1 MADITQ
7 LIAMLRSGPE
17 NPDDFTAF
25 AEKII
30 SESNSEDCIKAV
42 CTVSDTM
49 LELRRSKER
58 IRTLEGALKDAESK
72 SCEHLLSSRSL
83 MMRQEK
89 LAAIG
94 QLAAG
99 IAHEL
104 NNPIGYIS
112 GNFEALR
119 GYSISIWK
127 FLNDLESIASD
138 DFRETA
144 AQLKAGYK
152 IDYIMEDS
160 EAIFLECSEGFR
172 RISGIVNNL
181 LSFARQDVGSFRP
194 GNLNNSIRT
203 TAAIAHS
210 QSKFI
215 AKIKLELEDIPDFV
229 FCAGEINQVL
239 LNLILNSVQSIKSQN
254 RSEEGTI
261 TIQTRIEGDFVLCTV
276 EDDGPGI
283 PPSLMSRIFDP
294 FFTTKPVGE
303 GTGLGLNISYDIIVN
318 RHKGTIDAE
327 SRPGRTVFSF
337 RLPFDPGAVHG

>member
-7 LIAMLRSGPE
+7 LIGMLRSGPE
-17 NPDDFTAF
+17 NPDDFTAY

-30 SESNSEDCIKAV
+30 SENTSEDDIKAV
-42 CTVSDTM
+42 CTVTDVM
-49 LELRRSKER
+49 LELRRSRER
-58 IRTLEGALKDAESK
+58 ISVLEESLKEAESK
-72 SCEHLLSSRSL
+72 SCEHLLSSRSH

-127 FLNDLESIASD
+127 FLNELESTAPD
-138 DFRETA
+138 DFRDTA
-144 AQLKAGYK
+144 AQLKAKYK
-152 IDYIMEDS
+152 IEYITEDS

-194 GNLNNSIRT
+194 GSLNNSIRT

-210 QSKFI
+210 QSKFV
-215 AKIKLELEDIPDFV
+215 AKINLELDEIPDFV

-239 LNLILNSVQSIKSQN
+239 LNLILNSVQAIKAQN
-254 RSEEGTI
+254 RSEEGSI
-261 TIQTRIEGDFVLCTV
+261 TIRTKLDGDFVVCSV

-283 PPSLMSRIFDP
+283 PPSLMSRVFDP